1 MFVDILILI
10 STLVRLKALSYR
22 FVLCVRNKLF
32 CRSYSFPTMV
42 NTGHMTKE
50 DGEVVLLGAAI
61 CEYTEVTNAHHC
73 LTTMAGCTDE
83 RLTPS
88 FVNVSL

>member
-1 MFVDILILI
+1 
-10 STLVRLKALSYR
+10 
-22 FVLCVRNKLF
+22 
-32 CRSYSFPTMV
+32 MV
-42 NTGHMTKE
+42 NTGHMTKG

-61 CEYTEVTNAHHC
+61 CEYTEVTEAHRC
-73 LTTMAGCTDE
+73 LTVMAGCTDE